1 MFVFRKRSRP
11 CVVFEPIPKP
21 LPSGDAQTAPP
32 SSTIR
37 IGSPLTSTTGKLANS
52 ILIALLAFLNTSILL
67 ALSDVLE
74 VTVDQIL
81 NAGEFRKRM
90 NKKINVEE
98 VIKAI
103 KSILRIKEV
112 LGANN
117 GIYKSMMAGLN
128 DNHEVDFEELL
139 KIPEKRE
146 VLVAKSCIQ
155 LIVDGYTLSEEDIT
169 HYFKNEKI
177 QEKLRLYVKKYNQ
190 A

>member
-1 MFVFRKRSRP
+1 MNTIEIGKYVKSKRIEMHLTQKELSEKLNISFQA
-11 CVVFEPIPKP
+11 VSKWETGTS
-21 LPSGDAQTAPP
+21 LPDTA
-32 SSTIR
+32 
-37 IGSPLTSTTGKLANS
+37 
-52 ILIALLAFLNTSILL
+52 ILL
-67 ALSDVLE
+67 ELSDVLE

>member
-1 MFVFRKRSRP
+1 MNTIEIGKYVKSKRIEMHLTQKELSEKLNISFQAVSK
-11 CVVFEPIPKP
+11 CETGTS
-21 LPSGDAQTAPP
+21 LPDTA
-32 SSTIR
+32 
-37 IGSPLTSTTGKLANS
+37 
-52 ILIALLAFLNTSILL
+52 ILL
-67 ALSDVLE
+67 ELSDVLE

-146 VLVAKSCIQ
+146 VIIAKSCIQ
-155 LIVDGYTLSEEDIT
+155 LIIDGYTLSEEDIKQ
-169 HYFKNEKI
+169 YFKNEMI

>member
-1 MFVFRKRSRP
+1 MNTIEIGKYIKSQRIEMHLTQKDLSEKLNISFQAVSKW
-11 CVVFEPIPKP
+11 ETGTT
-21 LPSGDAQTAPP
+21 LPD
-32 SSTIR
+32 
-37 IGSPLTSTTGKLANS
+37 
-52 ILIALLAFLNTSILL
+52 TSILL

-146 VLVAKSCIQ
+146 VIIAKSCIQ
-155 LIVDGYTLSEEDIT
+155 LIIDGYTLSEEDIKQ
-169 HYFKNEKI
+169 YFKNEMI